1 MEHKI
6 TSWKFQFLV
15 GETQPWKGHLGL
27 YCNLAHFVQL
37 SNIEIIYFG
46 LPGEIPQELQEDK
59 FWDRRICNL
68 NGIFW
73 VPVYLWCS
81 FILDFLNL
89 VTKSHRKFRLLEN
102 HHSGQE
108 SLSLLAS
115 NCWEIRQNSAS
126 KQAESEEPTT
136 SSNSDFLCKHSSWTC
151 SSQWCK

>member
-1 MEHKI
+1 MCWEKSVVGRIVVLSSSTAKIELEANNWGQKGFYKWKTLESEVYSKKIINGMEHKI

-27 YCNLAHFVQL
+27 YCNLAHFVKL

-59 FWDRRICNL
+59 FWRLWNL
-68 NGIFW
+68 NGIVS
-73 VPVYLWCS
+73 VPVYLCCS

-102 HHSGQE
+102 Q
-108 SLSLLAS
+108 
-115 NCWEIRQNSAS
+115 
-126 KQAESEEPTT
+126 
-136 SSNSDFLCKHSSWTC
+136 
-151 SSQWCK
+151 